1 MKRRINRAVL
11 SVVLLLAF
19 FPMSGCFDSIE
30 VDEMAYV
37 VSLGIDK
44 GSEGNM
50 ILSFLIA
57 VPISVGVG
65 GEIGEVDKSTT
76 LIIVEAPTI
85 YGGVSI
91 VNSLISKRINFSH
104 TKLILISKE
113 VAQEGVEKY
122 INAFIRFR
130 EFRPNTYI
138 GISRGRAE
146 DFLNAVKPVLEINP
160 AKFFEL
166 FMVSY
171 KYTGYSSKSE
181 LEYFYLNM
189 ECTCSQ
195 PVAALLD
202 INDFNDS
209 SEFKSILSE
218 IKRENGFT
226 SEGNYKAGDI
236 PIISDTKSSN
246 MGLAVFRGDKMVG
259 EMNGRDVLN
268 FLIVTGQL
276 GRVYFTLPDPEES
289 DTYMP
294 GEFQGMEEDK
304 KYVSLRLG
312 TARRPSIKTR
322 MKGSKPIIDVS
333 VFLEGD
339 ILSIDGDQDYST
351 GEGLTELEQF
361 VSDYIKRNVTEFL
374 IKTRDEFKS
383 DICATGRPLKKT
395 FLLWDDWIAFKWM
408 DKYPKAEFNV
418 DVKVLVRRSGVMT
431 NQVPLSHMK
440 GKDK

>member
-246 MGLAVFRGDKMVG
+246 MGLP
-259 EMNGRDVLN
+259 
-268 FLIVTGQL
+268 
-276 GRVYFTLPDPEES
+276 YSEE
-289 DTYMP
+289 
-294 GEFQGMEEDK
+294 
-304 KYVSLRLG
+304 
-312 TARRPSIKTR
+312 IK
-322 MKGSKPIIDVS
+322 
-333 VFLEGD
+333 
-339 ILSIDGDQDYST
+339 
-351 GEGLTELEQF
+351 
-361 VSDYIKRNVTEFL
+361 
-374 IKTRDEFKS
+374 
-383 DICATGRPLKKT
+383 
-395 FLLWDDWIAFKWM
+395 W
-408 DKYPKAEFNV
+408 
-418 DVKVLVRRSGVMT
+418 
-431 NQVPLSHMK
+431 
-440 GKDK
+440 